1 MKLKSS
7 LKRTYLIKKTRIFYN
22 KMKIRAK
29 QDRIIQ
35 QSIEWRD
42 LNRHNFTS
50 VGNNGINDN
59 AFPMDLVK
67 VGKGT
72 YGLLHVTS
80 YGVGDEFLSIGDYCS
95 IAQGV
100 KFILGG
106 EHALDTITTYPFER
120 IYVDNESIET
130 FSTKGKIIMEN
141 DVWIGSDALILSG
154 VKLSQGTVVAAGS
167 VVTKSSEPYSVIGG
181 NPAKLIKKRFPEH
194 IISQLLCIN
203 ISNLDT
209 EFIKSNIDVLKLKV
223 DDSTIDII
231 NNRLADYINK

>member
-7 LKRTYLIKKTRIFYN
+7 LKRTYLIKKARIFYN
-22 KMKIRAK
+22 KIKIRAK
-29 QDRIIQ
+29 QDKIIL

-42 LNRHNFTS
+42 VNRHNFTC
-50 VGNNGINDN
+50 VGNGINDN
-59 AFPMDLVK
+59 EFPINLIK

-80 YGVGDEFLSIGDYCS
+80 YGSNDEQLIIGDYCS

-106 EHALDTITTYPFER
+106 EHSLEKISSYPLER
-120 IYVDNESIET
+120 IFVNTECVET
-130 FSTKGKIIMEN
+130 FSKGKIIIEN
-141 DVWIGSDALILSG
+141 DVWIGSDVLILSG

-194 IISQLLCIN
+194 IISQLLHQY
-203 ISNLDT
+203 LR
-209 EFIKSNIDVLKLKV
+209 F
-223 DDSTIDII
+223 
-231 NNRLADYINK
+231 